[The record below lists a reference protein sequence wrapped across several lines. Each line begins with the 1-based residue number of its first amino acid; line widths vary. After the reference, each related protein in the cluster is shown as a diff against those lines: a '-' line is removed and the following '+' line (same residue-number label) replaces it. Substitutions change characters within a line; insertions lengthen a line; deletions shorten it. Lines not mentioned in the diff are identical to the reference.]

1 MRGVIRMK
9 KIIVINLLLISLFS
23 LTGCK
28 KDEEKI
34 LAENIKKMH
43 LTGNLVTY
51 QAYYHNVV
59 EYDKKA
65 GTGITHLFE
74 EDRKLFAEYTGTIKL
89 GINLSNVK
97 VSVLGREI
105 NVFIPKASVIGSPNV
120 DKDDFK
126 EENFIESREGINK
139 NPITADDSAIAFDKA
154 QAEML
159 ESASRDEELLAKAQ
173 QRAKIIIEENIIQFS
188 GLNQKDYSIDWE
200 YEQ

>member
-74 EDRKLFAEYTGTIKL
+74 ENRKLFAEYTGTIKL

>member
-1 MRGVIRMK
+1 MK

>member
-1 MRGVIRMK
+1 MK
-9 KIIVINLLLISLFS
+9 KIVIIILLLSLFS

-28 KDEEKI
+28 KNDEKI

-89 GINLSNVK
+89 GINLSKVKVK
-97 VSVLGREI
+97 VSSNEI
-105 NVFIPKASVIGSPNV
+105 NVFIDGSIY
-120 DKDDFK
+120 K
-126 EENFIESREGINK
+126 S
-139 NPITADDSAIAFDKA
+139 
-154 QAEML
+154 
-159 ESASRDEELLAKAQ
+159 
-173 QRAKIIIEENIIQFS
+173 
-188 GLNQKDYSIDWE
+188 
-200 YEQ
+200 

>member
-1 MRGVIRMK
+1 MK
-9 KIIVINLLLISLFS
+9 KIVIIILLLSLFS

-28 KDEEKI
+28 KSDEKI

-89 GINLSNVK
+89 GINLSKVKVK
-97 VSVLGREI
+97 VSSNEI
-105 NVFIPKASVIGSPNV
+105 NVFIPKASVIGSANV

-126 EENFIESREGINK
+126 PENFIESREGINK
-139 NPITADDSAIAFDKA
+139 NPITADDITAAFDKA
-154 QAEML
+154 QIEMV
-159 ESASRDEELLAKAQ
+159 ENASQDEELLSKAQ
-173 QRAKIIIEENIIQFS
+173 QRAKIIIEENIIQLS
-188 GLNQKDYSIDWE
+188 GLNQRSYNINWKYG
-200 YEQ
+200 Q

>member
-1 MRGVIRMK
+1 MK

-65 GTGITHLFE
+65 GAGITHLFE

>member
-1 MRGVIRMK
+1 MK
-9 KIIVINLLLISLFS
+9 KFFVINLILVSLFS

-28 KDEEKI
+28 KNEDKV
-34 LAENIKKMH
+34 LADNIKKIH

-89 GINLSNVK
+89 GINLSKVK
-97 VSVLGREI
+97 IKTSGREV
-105 NVFIPKASVIGSPNV
+105 NVFIPKASVIGAPNV

-139 NPITADDSAIAFDKA
+139 NPITADDSAAAFDKA
-154 QAEML
+154 QAEMF
-159 ESASRDEELLAKAQ
+159 ESASQDEELLSKAR

>member
-1 MRGVIRMK
+1 MK
-9 KIIVINLLLISLFS
+9 KFFVINLILVSLFS

-28 KDEEKI
+28 KNEDKV
-34 LAENIKKMH
+34 LADNIKKIH

-89 GINLSNVK
+89 GINLSKVK
-97 VSVLGREI
+97 IKTSGREV
-105 NVFIPKASVIGSPNV
+105 NVFIPKASVIGAPNV

-139 NPITADDSAIAFDKA
+139 NPITADDSAAAFDKA
-154 QAEML
+154 QAEMF
-159 ESASRDEELLAKAQ
+159 ESASQDEELLSKAR

-188 GLNQKDYSIDWE
+188 GLNQKDYSINWE
-200 YEQ
+200 YE

>member
-65 GTGITHLFE
+65 GAGITHLFE